1 MASVRYIAVRI
12 APVALALAASA
23 CVNPSAKIALSLE
36 GYGFE
41 PAQSQ
46 CVGDRL
52 EANLSLGQLQ
62 QLGRAARAAR
72 GRHHAGRL
80 TASDFVRVAGQVK
93 DPKVPFEVAK
103 ATAGCGLVADAAVN
117 GLPPAMNAAPMGPD
131 PMATPMAAAIPR

>member
-1 MASVRYIAVRI
+1 MAFTRYIAVRT

-23 CVNPSAKIALSLE
+23 CVDPSAKIASSLE
-36 GYGFE
+36 GYGFQ

-46 CVGDRL
+46 CVGERL

-72 GRHHAGRL
+72 QGDTTPGRL
-80 TASDFVRVAGQVK
+80 TAGDFVRVAGQVK

-117 GLPPAMNAAPMGPD
+117 GLPPGPDAAPMTPD
-131 PMATPMAAAIPR
+131 PMATSPR